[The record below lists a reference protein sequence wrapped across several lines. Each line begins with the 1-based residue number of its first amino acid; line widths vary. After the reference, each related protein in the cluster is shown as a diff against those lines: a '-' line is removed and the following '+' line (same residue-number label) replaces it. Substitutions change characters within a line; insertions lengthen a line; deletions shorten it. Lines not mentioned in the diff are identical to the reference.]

1 MAQSGH
7 SVFVVADLDPVK
19 SGLVA
24 SLNRPG
30 GNITGVAPFTSPLA
44 EKRVQLLHELLPNAT
59 VIGFLV
65 NPANP
70 GSESEMRD
78 VRSAVL
84 ALGLQLVVANA
95 SSEFDLNA
103 AFIAFAGQQIRALIV
118 ASDPMFLSRREE
130 LIALTARY
138 AMAAIYPL
146 REFATNGGLLS
157 YAPSLADGYRL
168 AGVYVGKILKGEKP
182 ADLPITQP
190 TKFEL
195 VINMKAAEAIVLA
208 VSNSMQL
215 LADEVIE

>member
-1 MAQSGH
+1 
-7 SVFVVADLDPVK
+7 VVADLDPVK
-19 SGLVA
+19 SGLVE

-30 GNITGVAPFTSPLA
+30 GNITGIAPFTSPLA
-44 EKRVQLLHELLPNAT
+44 GKRVQILHELVPNAT
-59 VIGFLV
+59 VIAFLV

-78 VRSAVL
+78 VRSAAL

-95 SSEFDLNA
+95 NSELDFDA
-103 AFIAFAGQQIRALIV
+103 AFIALAGQQFRALII
-118 ASDPMFLSRREE
+118 ASDPMFVSRGEE

-157 YAPSLADGYRL
+157 YAPSLADAYRL
-168 AGVYVGKILKGEKP
+168 TGVYVGKILKGEKP
-182 ADLPITQP
+182 ANLPIMQP

-195 VINMKAAEAIVLA
+195 VINMKAAKAMGLA
-208 VSNSMQL
+208 VSSSMQL